1 MSKAQCRFCQ
11 SELKHDLV
19 DLGMHPLSNAFIK
32 PDRLSAM
39 EPYYP
44 LHAYVC
50 EKCLLVQLMEFE
62 TPQQIFSDYVYFSSY
77 SESWLAH
84 AKNYAEKMI
93 SRFRLDETSQ
103 VVEIASN
110 DGYLLKNFVDKN
122 IPALGIEP
130 AENVATVAMEKGI
143 PTRSVFFGQ
152 KTAQELINE
161 GYAANLMAANNVLAH
176 VPDINDFVAGFKTL
190 LKPDGVATVEFP
202 HLYNLLRLN
211 QFDTIY
217 HEHFSYLS
225 LYSVEQIL
233 EAHGMRVFEVDRLP
247 THGGSLRLY
256 FCHQE
261 YGGHPQQASVKTCR
275 KLEADTGMH
284 RIEGYSDFQQRV
296 YRVKDDLLGFLIKAR
311 QEGKSIAAYGAA
323 AKGNTL
329 LNYCG
334 VGKDFID
341 FVVDKNPHKQNTCMP
356 GSHIPVVDDVMIS
369 RHKPDYLI
377 ILPWNIEQ
385 EIVNQT
391 NYINNW
397 GGQHVVAIPELKVF

>member
-1 MSKAQCRFCQ
+1 MSKALCRFCK

-32 PDRLSAM
+32 PDQLSAM

-62 TPQQIFSDYVYFSSY
+62 SPQQIFSDYVYFSSY

-84 AKNYAEKMI
+84 AKAYAEQMI
-93 SRFRLDETSQ
+93 STLDLGTDSQ

-110 DGYLLKNFVDKN
+110 DGYLLKNFVERD
-122 IPALGIEP
+122 IPTLGIEP
-130 AENVATVAMEKGI
+130 AENVAAVAIKKGV
-143 PTRSVFFGQ
+143 PTRSLFFGQ
-152 KTAQELINE
+152 QTARELLNE
-161 GYAANLMAANNVLAH
+161 GYSSDLMAANNVLAH
-176 VPDINDFVAGFKTL
+176 VPDINDFVVGFKIL

-233 EAHGMRVFEVDRLP
+233 DAHDMRVFQVDQLS

-256 FCHQE
+256 FCHKDSSK
-261 YGGHPQQASVKTCR
+261 HPQQASVDACR
-275 KLEADTGMH
+275 KLEQDAGMH
-284 RIEGYSDFQQRV
+284 QIEGYQDFQQRV
-296 YRVKDDLLGFLIKAR
+296 YQVKSDLLDFLINAR
-311 QEGKSIAAYGAA
+311 REGKTIAAYGAA

-334 VGKDFID
+334 IGTDFID
-341 FVVDKNPHKQNTCMP
+341 FVVDKNPHKQNTYLP
-356 GSHIPVVDDVMIS
+356 GSHIPVVDDAMIS
-369 RHKPDYLI
+369 RKKPDYLI

-391 NYINNW
+391 DYISDW
-397 GGQHVVAIPELKVF
+397 GGRHVVAIPELRVL